1 MNKAETV
8 SVVDAL
14 ALMADQLETSKKFAV
29 GGFWDFV
36 RDVWSQSFDNP
47 DLFNAWH
54 VGRICEDVEYAL
66 EEGLNYV
73 SVLPRAHFKSTILG
87 HAFAVWRLL
96 KMGTNSN
103 TLYLSYS
110 ASMAQYHI
118 GELNKEVVRNPVLM
132 QWMVDKTPRGDF
144 TFRYSVD
151 GKVAEILHGGLFSF
165 KRGLHVNGALVA
177 DDILRDPDNPL
188 AVGQMNKIEDH
199 FMTESMFIPNQG
211 CPIIVV
217 GTPMIPGDLLTVL
230 EKDERF
236 FTRKLPALDP
246 EPGRR
251 VLFPKL
257 YTEKFLLDTQ
267 KANPKSFASEFLLQP
282 AFSTEAYF
290 SYDEISRCEDANL
303 RSLSATTE
311 HLFDESDEIYAGFDV
326 GKKRHPSHL
335 VIFKRNGSYIEQIH
349 QSFLDGWDYAA
360 QIEYLNDAAKNF
372 NITRGYIDNTRGE
385 LEDRGL
391 NSAWFPMSFTSKS
404 KHTMAQIFEDAVH
417 KGILKLLQDER
428 QKQQILSVNNDLKAP
443 VTPMGHGDAFFSI
456 GMALTAAYEAGRYK
470 VQDIGN
476 LATAFGDEKED
487 ESGVKKMMERL
498 QNAGKEGYNNINPV
512 EENHPDR
519 PNPYCTISE
528 CSPAV
533 WVPEN
538 KLCLLCL
545 HRGQ

>member
-1 MNKAETV
+1 
-8 SVVDAL
+8 
-14 ALMADQLETSKKFAV
+14 MADQLETNKKFAV

-36 RDVWSQSFDNP
+36 RDVWSQSFDTP
-47 DLFNAWH
+47 ELFNAWH
-54 VGRICEDVEYAL
+54 VGQICEDVEYAL
-66 EEGLNYV
+66 GEGLHYV
-73 SVLPRAHFKSTILG
+73 SVLPRAHYKSTILG
-87 HAFAVWRLL
+87 HAFTVWRLL
-96 KMGTNSN
+96 KLGTNSN

-118 GELNKEVVRNPVLM
+118 GEMKKEVTRNPILM
-132 QWMVDKTPRGDF
+132 QWMNDKTPRGDF

-151 GKVAEILHGGLFSF
+151 GKVAEVLHGGLFSF
-165 KRGLHVNGALVA
+165 KRGLHVNSALVA

-188 AVGQMNKIEDH
+188 AVGQMNKIQDH

-251 VLFPKL
+251 VLFPDM

-290 SYDEISRCEDANL
+290 SYDEISKCEDSSL

-311 HLFDESDEIYAGFDV
+311 HLFNEDDEIYAGFDV

-335 VIFKRNGSYIEQIH
+335 VVFKRNGSYLEQIH
-349 QSFLDGWDYAA
+349 QSFLDGWDYSA

-391 NSAWFPMSFTSKS
+391 NSAWLPMSFTSKS
-404 KHTMAQIFEDAVH
+404 KHTMAQIFEATVH
-417 KGILKLLQDER
+417 NGTLKLLRDER

-456 GMALTAAYEAGRYK
+456 GMALTAAHESGRYK
-470 VQDIGN
+470 IQDVGN
-476 LATAFGDEKED
+476 LADAFESKKED

-498 QNAGKEGYNNINPV
+498 QNAGKEGYNSTNPV
-512 EENHPDR
+512 EENHPDC
-519 PNPYCTISE
+519 PNPVCTISE

-545 HRGQ
+545 HRG

>member
-1 MNKAETV
+1 
-8 SVVDAL
+8 
-14 ALMADQLETSKKFAV
+14 
-29 GGFWDFV
+29 
-36 RDVWSQSFDNP
+36 
-47 DLFNAWH
+47 
-54 VGRICEDVEYAL
+54 
-66 EEGLNYV
+66 
-73 SVLPRAHFKSTILG
+73 
-87 HAFAVWRLL
+87 
-96 KMGTNSN
+96 
-103 TLYLSYS
+103 
-110 ASMAQYHI
+110 
-118 GELNKEVVRNPVLM
+118 
-132 QWMVDKTPRGDF
+132 VDKTPRGDF
-144 TFRYSVD
+144 TFRYGID
-151 GKVAEILHGGLFSF
+151 GKIAEILHGGLFSF

-199 FMTESMFIPNQG
+199 FMTESMFIPNRG

-251 VLFPKL
+251 VLFPDM
-257 YTEKFLLDTQ
+257 YSEKFLLDTQ

-290 SYDEISRCEDANL
+290 SYDEISRCEDASL

-311 HLFDESDEIYAGFDV
+311 HMFTEDDEIYAGFDV

-335 VIFKRNGSYIEQIH
+335 VVFKKNGSYLEQIH
-349 QSFLDGWDYAA
+349 QSFLDGWDYSA

-391 NSAWFPMSFTSKS
+391 NSAWNPMSFTSKS
-404 KHTMAQIFEDAVH
+404 KHTMAQIFEETVH
-417 KGILKLLQDER
+417 NDTLRLLRDER

-456 GMALTAAYEAGRYK
+456 GMALTAAHDANRYK
-470 VQDIGN
+470 VQDVGN
-476 LATAFGDEKED
+476 LASLFEDTKKD

-498 QNAGKEGYNNINPV
+498 QNAGKEGYNNTIPV

-519 PNPYCTISE
+519 PNPDCTISE

-545 HRGQ
+545 HRG

>member
-1 MNKAETV
+1 
-8 SVVDAL
+8 
-14 ALMADQLETSKKFAV
+14 
-29 GGFWDFV
+29 
-36 RDVWSQSFDNP
+36 
-47 DLFNAWH
+47 
-54 VGRICEDVEYAL
+54 
-66 EEGLNYV
+66 
-73 SVLPRAHFKSTILG
+73 
-87 HAFAVWRLL
+87 
-96 KMGTNSN
+96 
-103 TLYLSYS
+103 
-110 ASMAQYHI
+110 
-118 GELNKEVVRNPVLM
+118 M
-132 QWMVDKTPRGDF
+132 QWLVDKTPRGDF
-144 TFRYSVD
+144 TFRYGID
-151 GKVAEILHGGLFSF
+151 GKIAEILHGGLFSF

-199 FMTESMFIPNQG
+199 FMTESMFIPNRG

-251 VLFPKL
+251 VLFPDM
-257 YTEKFLLDTQ
+257 YSEKFLLDTQ

-290 SYDEISRCEDANL
+290 SYDEISRCEDASL

-311 HLFDESDEIYAGFDV
+311 HMFTEDDEIYAGFDV

-335 VIFKRNGSYIEQIH
+335 VVFKKNGSYLEQIH
-349 QSFLDGWDYAA
+349 QSFLDGWDYTA

-372 NITRGYIDNTRGE
+372 KITRGYIDNTRGE

-391 NSAWFPMSFTSKS
+391 NSAWFPMAFTSKS
-404 KHTMAQIFEDAVH
+404 KLTMAQIFEERVH
-417 KGILKLLQDER
+417 NDTLRLLRDER

-456 GMALTAAYEAGRYK
+456 GMALTAAHEASRYK
-470 VQDIGN
+470 VQDVGN
-476 LATAFGDEKED
+476 LATAFAPDKED
-487 ESGVKKMMERL
+487 KSGVKKMMERL
-498 QNAGKEGYNNINPV
+498 QNAGKEGYNNTIPV

-519 PNPYCTISE
+519 PNPDCTISE

-545 HRGQ
+545 YRG